1 MVEKTL
7 KNVRKAFLDYFSS
20 KEHQIVESS
29 NLVPSNDP
37 TLMFTN
43 SGMVQFKNVFT
54 GLEKRPYKR
63 AVTSQKCVRAGGKHN
78 DLENVGYT
86 PRHHT
91 FFEML
96 GNFSFGDYF
105 KDVAIELAWDLITN
119 EFQIS
124 KDRLSVSVYAE
135 DKEAFDLWKKIA
147 GLPEN
152 RIYKIATNDNFWSM
166 GEFGPCGPCS
176 EIFYDHGEHLKG
188 GPPGSK
194 DQDGDRFIEI
204 WNLVFMQ
211 FEQISKE
218 KRVNLPKPSVDTGM
232 GLERISA
239 LLQGTHDNYETDHFK
254 TLIEASSNLTRTKA
268 TKENIASH
276 RVIADH
282 LRAGSFLIA
291 EGVLPSN
298 EGRGYVLRRIMRRGM
313 RHSHAL
319 GSKESIFYK
328 MVPTLIKEMSDSY
341 PELKRAEPLI
351 TETLKTE
358 EEKFSSLLNRGIE
371 ILNENLN
378 KVKNNSFPGEV
389 AFKLYD
395 TYGFPLDLTADILK
409 NKNIKIDN
417 VGFDREMEKSKK
429 LARANWKGSGDK
441 SLEEKW
447 FKVREQLIPTEFLG
461 YEFDKLEGIV
471 LKISKGKDFVKE
483 AKAGDKIEVVTNQT
497 PFYAESGGQIGDKGI
512 IYSNDCKITIED
524 TQKKM
529 GDLHVHYGKI
539 EKGTLKVN
547 QNVNL
552 EIDVL
557 RRNNA
562 RAYHSA
568 THLLHEAL
576 RRTLGKHVAQK
587 GSSVSPEKLRFDFSH
602 NKPIEKKE
610 IEKIEKYVNDMVNTT
625 ADVKTR
631 IMTPKEAVE
640 KGALAM
646 FGEKYGDEVRVLSM
660 GKENDGYFS
669 TELCG
674 GTHVKNTKDIGKFKI
689 IDQSSIAAGIRR
701 IEALRDKQLEAYEKL
716 QEDKKSKQDDEI
728 SGQIYS
734 LKFQIKKYKI
744 DPVINKDLTSVE
756 NLKNLKTQLDKIKV
770 ESILKDK
777 TKNIIKDQTVLGA
790 DPKKNYT
797 FRFQL
802 LHDFPTKELRNVVDQ
817 GKKEIKHGLIVVLC
831 SYEGKAGVAVG
842 VTEKLT
848 NRIDSIQI
856 VKEISKIL
864 GGKGGGGR
872 KDFAQAGGQ
881 NLEELKNVHDF
892 LQKKMKTM

>member
-1 MVEKTL
+1 MAEKTL
-7 KNVRKAFLDYFSS
+7 KNVRKSFLNYFSN
-20 KEHQIVESS
+20 KEHKIVDSS

-54 GLEKRPYKR
+54 GLEKRDYKR

-105 KDVAIELAWDLITN
+105 KDVAIELAWNLITK
-119 EFQIS
+119 EFKIS
-124 KDRLSVSVYAE
+124 KEKLCVSVYSE

-147 GLPEN
+147 GLPDS
-152 RIYKIATNDNFWSM
+152 RIYKISTSDNFWSM
-166 GEFGPCGPCS
+166 GDLGPCGPCS
-176 EIFYDHGEHLKG
+176 EIFYDHGDHLKG

-211 FEQISKE
+211 FEQISKD
-218 KRVNLPKPSVDTGM
+218 KRINLPKPSVDTGM

-239 LLQGTHDNYETDHFK
+239 LLQGTHDNYATDHFK
-254 TLIEASSNLTRTKA
+254 TLIKASSNLTKTKV
-268 TKENIASH
+268 TKENISSH

-282 LRAGSFLIA
+282 LRASSFLIA

-298 EGRGYVLRRIMRRGM
+298 DGRGYVLRRIMRRGM
-313 RHSHAL
+313 RHSHTL
-319 GSKESIFYK
+319 GNKEPFFYK
-328 MVPTLIKEMSDSY
+328 MIPTLIGEMSDSY
-341 PELKRAEPLI
+341 PELKRAEHLI

-371 ILNENLN
+371 ILNENLS
-378 KVKNNSFPGEV
+378 KVKNNILPGEV

-409 NKNIKIDN
+409 NKNIKVDSS
-417 VGFDREMEKSKK
+417 GFDREMKKSKQ

-447 FKVREQLIPTEFLG
+447 FKVREKINPTEFLG
-461 YEFDKLEGIV
+461 YEFNKLEGVVI
-471 LKISKGKDFVKE
+471 KISTGKDFVNE
-483 AKAGDKIEVVTNQT
+483 AKAGAEVEIITNQT
-497 PFYAESGGQIGDKGI
+497 PFYAESGGQVGDKGI
-512 IYSNDCKITIED
+512 IYSNDCKVFIND

-539 EKGTLKVN
+539 EKGSLKVN
-547 QNVNL
+547 QTVNL
-552 EIDVL
+552 EIDL
-557 RRNNA
+557 DRRNNA

-576 RRTLGKHVAQK
+576 RRTLGKHVTQK
-587 GSSVSPEKLRFDFSH
+587 GSLVSPDKLRFDFSH
-602 NKPIEKKE
+602 NKPIEKKD
-610 IEKIEKYVNDMVNTT
+610 IEKIEKYVNEIVNTA

-631 IMTPKEAVE
+631 IMTPKEAVS

-646 FGEKYGDEVRVLSM
+646 FGEKYGEEVRVLSM
-660 GKENDGYFS
+660 GKENGGYFS

-689 IDQSSIAAGIRR
+689 INQSSIAAGVRR
-701 IEALRDKQLEAYEKL
+701 VEALRDKQLEEYEKSL
-716 QEDKKSKQDDEI
+716 KQDK
-728 SGQIYS
+728 S
-734 LKFQIKKYKI
+734 IK
-744 DPVINKDLTSVE
+744 E
-756 NLKNLKTQLDKIKV
+756 KNLKDQINLIKKDLSKYKVEPNYKDDLGLSENIKNLSKQLEKIKIQNIV
-770 ESILKDK
+770 KDK
-777 TKNIIKDQTVLGA
+777 NKNIIND
-790 DPKKNYT
+790 KKIGSFILRHQILT
-797 FRFQL
+797 
-802 LHDFPTKELRNVVDQ
+802 DFPPKELRNIVDQ
-817 GKKEIKHGLIVVLC
+817 SKKDIKKGIVVGF
-831 SYEGKAGVAVG
+831 STFEGKVGVAVG
-842 VTEKLT
+842 VTNELT
-848 NRIDSIQI
+848 KKYDAVSL
-856 VKEISKIL
+856 VKIASEIL

-872 KDFAQAGGQ
+872 KDFAQAGGAYKDKI
-881 NLEELKNVHDF
+881 EEAFKTLS
-892 LQKKMKTM
+892 KKIN

>member
-1 MVEKTL
+1 MAEKTL
-7 KNVRKAFLDYFSS
+7 KNVRKSFLNYFLD
-20 KEHQIVESS
+20 KEHKIVDSS

-54 GLEKRPYKR
+54 GLEKKDYKR

-105 KDVAIELAWDLITN
+105 KDVAIELAWNLITK

-124 KDRLSVSVYAE
+124 KDKLSVSVYSE
-135 DKEAFDLWKKIA
+135 DKEAFNLWKKIA
-147 GLPEN
+147 GLPES
-152 RIYKIATNDNFWSM
+152 RIYKIATSDNFWSM
-166 GEFGPCGPCS
+166 GDLGPCGPCS
-176 EIFYDHGEHLKG
+176 EIFYDHGDHLQG

-194 DQDGDRFIEI
+194 NQDGDRFIEI

-211 FEQISKE
+211 FEQVSKD

-239 LLQGTHDNYETDHFK
+239 LLQGTHDNYEIDHFK
-254 TLIEASSNLTRTKA
+254 TLIETSSNLTNTKV
-268 TKENIASH
+268 TKDNIASH

-282 LRAGSFLIA
+282 LRASSFLIA

-313 RHSHAL
+313 RHSHTL
-319 GSKESIFYK
+319 GSKEPIFYK
-328 MVPTLIKEMSDSY
+328 MAPTLIKEMSDSY
-341 PELKRAEPLI
+341 PELRRAEPLI
-351 TETLKTE
+351 AETLRAE

-371 ILNENLN
+371 ILNDNLN
-378 KVKNNSFPGEV
+378 KVKNNSLPGEV

-409 NKNIKIDN
+409 NKNIKVDN
-417 VGFDREMEKSKK
+417 AGFQREMEKSKK

-441 SLEEKW
+441 SVEEKW
-447 FKVREQLIPTEFLG
+447 FKIREQLNPTEFLG
-461 YEFDKLEGIV
+461 YEFDKLEGVV
-471 LKISKGKDFVKE
+471 LKISKGKDFVSE
-483 AKAGDKIEVVTNQT
+483 AKTGDEVEIVTNQT
-497 PFYAESGGQIGDKGI
+497 PFYAESGGQVGDQGV
-512 IYSNDCKITIED
+512 IYSNDCKVVIQD

-529 GDLHVHYGKI
+529 GDLHVHIG
-539 EKGTLKVN
+539 KVN
-547 QNVNL
+547 KGSLKINQSVNM
-552 EIDVL
+552 EIDAN

-576 RRTLGKHVAQK
+576 RRILGKHVTQK
-587 GSSVSPEKLRFDFSH
+587 GSLVSPEKLRFDFSH

-610 IEKIEKYVNDMVNTT
+610 IEKIEQYVNEMVNTGT
-625 ADVKTR
+625 DVKTR

-660 GKENDGYFS
+660 GKENERYFS

-689 IDQSSIAAGIRR
+689 ISQSSIGAGVRR
-701 IEALRDKQLEAYEKL
+701 VEALRDKQLNVYEKSL
-716 QEDKKSKQDDEI
+716 SEDKSLREKNLKN
-728 SGQIYS
+728 QID
-734 LKFQIKKYKI
+734 LIKKELLKYKI
-744 DPVINKDLTSVE
+744 KPDYKNDLELSE
-756 NLKNLKTQLDKIKV
+756 NMKNLNKQLEKIR
-770 ESILKDK
+770 IQNIIKDK
-777 TKNIIKDQTVLGA
+777 SKNIIKDKKIGTFILRYQVL
-790 DPKKNYT
+790 T
-797 FRFQL
+797 
-802 LHDFPTKELRNVVDQ
+802 DFPPKELRNIVDQ
-817 GKKEIKHGLIVVLC
+817 SKRDIKEGIVVGF
-831 SYEGKAGVAVG
+831 STHEDKVGVAVG
-842 VTEKLT
+842 VTKELT
-848 NRIDSIQI
+848 KKYDAVTL
-856 VKEISKIL
+856 VKIASEVL

-872 KDFAQAGGQ
+872 KDFAQAGGI
-881 NLEELKNVHDF
+881 NKSKIEEAFKTLS
-892 LQKKMKTM
+892 KKIN

>member
-1 MVEKTL
+1 
-7 KNVRKAFLDYFSS
+7 
-20 KEHQIVESS
+20 
-29 NLVPSNDP
+29 
-37 TLMFTN
+37 
-43 SGMVQFKNVFT
+43 
-54 GLEKRPYKR
+54 
-63 AVTSQKCVRAGGKHN
+63 
-78 DLENVGYT
+78 
-86 PRHHT
+86 
-91 FFEML
+91 ML

-105 KDVAIELAWDLITN
+105 KDVAIELAWNLITK

-124 KDRLSVSVYAE
+124 KDKLSVSVYAE

-166 GEFGPCGPCS
+166 GDLGPCGPCS
-176 EIFYDHGEHLKG
+176 EIFYDHGDHLEG

-194 DQDGDRFIEI
+194 NQDGDRFIEI

-211 FEQISKE
+211 YEQISKD
-218 KRVNLPKPSVDTGM
+218 KRINLPKPSVDTGM

-239 LLQGTHDNYETDHFK
+239 LLQGTHDNYEIDHFK
-254 TLIEASSNLTRTKA
+254 TLIQTSSNLTKTNVNK
-268 TKENIASH
+268 KNIASH

-282 LRAGSFLIA
+282 LRASSFLIA

-313 RHSHAL
+313 RHSHTL
-319 GSKESIFYK
+319 GSKEPIFYK

-341 PELKRAEPLI
+341 PELKLAEPLI

-378 KVKNNSFPGEV
+378 KIKNNSFPGEV

-409 NKNIKIDN
+409 SKNIKVDSA
-417 VGFDREMEKSKK
+417 GFDKEMEKSKK

-447 FKVREQLIPTEFLG
+447 FKVRENLKPTEFLG
-461 YEFDKLEGIV
+461 YEFNKLEGVV
-471 LKISKGKDFVKE
+471 LKISKGNDFVKE
-483 AKAGDKIEVVTNQT
+483 AKAGEEIEIVTNQT
-497 PFYAESGGQIGDKGI
+497 PFYAESGGQVGDKGI
-512 IYSNDCKITIED
+512 IYSNDCKVVIED

-529 GDLHVHYGKI
+529 GDLHVHLGKVD
-539 EKGTLKVN
+539 KGILKVN
-547 QNVNL
+547 QNVNM
-552 EIDVL
+552 EIDIN

-576 RRTLGKHVAQK
+576 RRTLGKHVTQK
-587 GSSVSPEKLRFDFSH
+587 GSLVSPEKLRFDFSH
-602 NKPIEKKE
+602 NKSIEKKE
-610 IEKIEKYVNDMVNTT
+610 IEKIEKYVNDMVNTET
-625 ADVKTR
+625 DVKTR
-631 IMTPKEAVE
+631 IMTPKQAVE

-660 GKENDGYFS
+660 GKENGSYFS

-689 IDQSSIAAGIRR
+689 ISQSSIAAGVRR
-701 IEALRDKQLEAYEKL
+701 VEALREKQLEDYEKSS
-716 QEDKKSKQDDEI
+716 EKE
-728 SGQIYS
+728 
-734 LKFQIKKYKI
+734 
-744 DPVINKDLTSVE
+744 KDLKE
-756 NLKNLKTQLDKIKV
+756 K
-770 ESILKDK
+770 ILKDQINLIK
-777 TKNIIKDQTVLGA
+777 EELLSLKVKPDYKEDLEISENIKNLNKQLDSIKIQNIIKDKSKNVIIDKKVGSFILRYQVLA
-790 DPKKNYT
+790 
-797 FRFQL
+797 
-802 LHDFPTKELRNVVDQ
+802 DFPPKELRNIVDQ
-817 GKKEIKHGLIVVLC
+817 SKKDIKQGIIVGF
-831 SYEGKAGVAVG
+831 STFEGKVGVAIG
-842 VTEKLT
+842 ITNELT
-848 NRIDSIQI
+848 KKYDAVAL
-856 VKEISKIL
+856 VKVASEVL

-872 KDFAQAGGQ
+872 KDFAQAGGL
-881 NLEELKNVHDF
+881 NKDKISEAFKTVS
-892 LQKKMKTM
+892 KKIN

>member
-1 MVEKTL
+1 MAEKTL
-7 KNVRKAFLDYFSS
+7 KNVRKSFLNYFSS
-20 KEHQIVESS
+20 KGHNIVDSS

-54 GLEKRPYKR
+54 GLEKRDYKR
-63 AVTSQKCVRAGGKHN
+63 ATTSQKCVRAGGKHN

-105 KDVAIELAWDLITN
+105 KDVAIELAWNLITK

-124 KDRLSVSVYAE
+124 KDRLSVSVYSE

-147 GLPEN
+147 GLPES
-152 RIYKIATNDNFWSM
+152 RIYKISTSDNFWSM
-166 GEFGPCGPCS
+166 GDLGPCGPCS

-211 FEQISKE
+211 FEQISKD
-218 KRVNLPKPSVDTGM
+218 KRINLPKPSVDTGM

-254 TLIEASSNLTRTKA
+254 TLIEASSNLSKTKV
-268 TKENIASH
+268 TKKNISSH

-282 LRAGSFLIA
+282 LRASSFLIA

-313 RHSHAL
+313 RHSHTL
-319 GSKESIFYK
+319 GSKDPIFYK
-328 MVPTLIKEMSDSY
+328 MIPTLIKEMSDTY

-358 EEKFSSLLNRGIE
+358 EEKFSLLLNRGIE
-371 ILNENLN
+371 ILNENLS
-378 KVKNNSFPGEV
+378 KVKNNSLPGEI

-409 NKNIKIDN
+409 NKNIKVDN
-417 VGFDREMEKSKK
+417 KGFEKEMEKSKK

-447 FKVREQLIPTEFLG
+447 FKIREQVNHTEFLG
-461 YEFDKLEGIV
+461 YESDKLEGVV
-471 LKISKGKDFVKE
+471 LKIFKGKDFVKE
-483 AKAGDKIEVVTNQT
+483 AKTNDEVEIITNQT
-497 PFYAESGGQIGDKGI
+497 PFYAESGGQVGDQGI
-512 IYSNDCKITIED
+512 IYSNDCKVIVKD
-524 TQKKM
+524 TQKKI

-539 EKGTLKVN
+539 EKGSLKVN
-547 QNVNL
+547 QTVSL
-552 EIDVL
+552 EIDVN

-576 RRTLGKHVAQK
+576 RRTLGKHVTQK
-587 GSSVSPEKLRFDFSH
+587 GSLVTPEKLRFDFSH

-610 IEKIEKYVNDMVNTT
+610 IEKIEKYVNEMVNK
-625 ADVKTR
+625 ANDVKTR
-631 IMTPKEAVE
+631 IMTTKEAVA

-660 GKENDGYFS
+660 GKENGGYFS

-674 GTHVKNTKDIGKFKI
+674 GTHVKNTKDIGRFKI
-689 IDQSSIAAGIRR
+689 INQSSIAAGVRR
-701 IEALRDKQLEAYEKL
+701 VEALREKQLEDYEK
-716 QEDKKSKQDDEI
+716 
-728 SGQIYS
+728 S
-734 LKFQIKKYKI
+734 LKKEKSLKE
-744 DPVINKDLTSVE
+744 K
-756 NLKNLKTQLDKIKV
+756 NLKNEIDLIKKELSKYKVIPDYKDDLELSENIKNLNKQLDKIK
-770 ESILKDK
+770 IQDIIKNK
-777 TKNIIKDQTVLGA
+777 NKNIIKDKKISSFILRYQVLI
-790 DPKKNYT
+790 DLP
-797 FRFQL
+797 
-802 LHDFPTKELRNVVDQ
+802 PKELRNIVDQ
-817 GKKEIKHGLIVVLC
+817 SKKEIKEGVVVGF
-831 SYEGKAGVAVG
+831 STFEDKVGVAVG
-842 VTEKLT
+842 VTNKLSKKY
-848 NRIDSIQI
+848 DAVSL
-856 VKEISKIL
+856 VKIASEIL

-872 KDFAQAGGQ
+872 KDFAQAGGA
-881 NLEELKNVHDF
+881 NKDKIEEAFKILS
-892 LQKKMKTM
+892 KKII

>member
-1 MVEKTL
+1 MANKTL
-7 KNVRKAFLDYFSS
+7 KEVRKSFLNYFS
-20 KEHQIVESS
+20 KQKHKIVDSS

-54 GLEKRPYKR
+54 GLENRDYKR

-105 KDVAIELAWDLITN
+105 KDVAIELAWNLITK

-124 KDRLSVSVYAE
+124 KDKLSVSVYAE
-135 DKEAFDLWKKIA
+135 DEEAFNLWKKIA

-152 RIYKIATNDNFWSM
+152 RIYKISTNDNFWSM
-166 GEFGPCGPCS
+166 GDLGPCGPCS
-176 EIFYDHGEHLKG
+176 EIFYDHGDHLKG

-254 TLIEASSNLTRTKA
+254 NLINFSSDLTKTKL
-268 TKENIASH
+268 TNKNIASH

-282 LRAGSFLIA
+282 LRASSFLIA

-313 RHSHAL
+313 RHSHTL
-319 GSKESIFYK
+319 GSKEPIFYK
-328 MVPTLIKEMSDSY
+328 MVPTLIKEMADSY
-341 PELKRAEPLI
+341 PELKIAEALI

-358 EEKFSSLLNRGIE
+358 EEKFSLLLGRGIE
-371 ILNENLN
+371 ILNQNLN
-378 KVKNNSFPGEV
+378 KVKNNIFPGEI

-417 VGFDREMEKSKK
+417 AVFDKEMEKNKK
-429 LARANWKGSGDK
+429 LARANWKGSGDQ

-447 FKVREQLIPTEFLG
+447 FKVREQLNPTEFLG
-461 YEFDKLEGIV
+461 YEFDKLEAVI
-471 LKISKGKDFVKE
+471 LKIGKGKDFVKE
-483 AKAGDKIEVVTNQT
+483 AKTDDEVEIITNQT
-497 PFYAESGGQIGDKGI
+497 PFYAESGGQVGDQGI
-512 IYSNDCKITIED
+512 IYSNDCKVKIKD

-539 EKGTLKVN
+539 ERGSLKIN
-547 QNVNL
+547 QTVNL
-552 EIDVL
+552 EIDAD

-576 RRTLGKHVAQK
+576 RRILGKHVTQK
-587 GSSVSPEKLRFDFSH
+587 GSLVSSEKLRFDFSH
-602 NKPIEKKE
+602 NRPIEKNE
-610 IEKIEKYVNDMVNTT
+610 IEKIENYVNKMVNTA

-631 IMTPKEAVE
+631 IMTPKEAVD

-660 GKENDGYFS
+660 GKENEGYFS

-689 IDQSSIAAGIRR
+689 INQSSIAAGVRR
-701 IEALRDKQLEAYEKL
+701 VEALRDKQLVNYEK
-716 QEDKKSKQDDEI
+716 
-728 SGQIYS
+728 S
-734 LKFQIKKYKI
+734 LKEGKSLKDKSLKDQISQIKNELAKYKI
-744 DPVINKDLTSVE
+744 EPDYKEDLELSE
-756 NLKNLKTQLDKIKV
+756 NIKNLTKQLDKIK
-770 ESILKDK
+770 INNIIKDK
-777 TKNIIKDQTVLGA
+777 TKNKIKDKKIGSFILRHQVLI
-790 DPKKNYT
+790 DLP
-797 FRFQL
+797 
-802 LHDFPTKELRNVVDQ
+802 PKELRNIIDQ
-817 GKKEIKHGLIVVLC
+817 SKKDIKEGVIVGFSIFENKV
-831 SYEGKAGVAVG
+831 GVAVG
-842 VTEKLT
+842 VTNQLT
-848 NRIDSIQI
+848 KKYDAVSL
-856 VKEISKIL
+856 VKVASEVL

-872 KDFAQAGGQ
+872 KDFAQAGGA
-881 NLEELKNVHDF
+881 NKAKIDEAFNILS
-892 LQKKMKTM
+892 KKIN